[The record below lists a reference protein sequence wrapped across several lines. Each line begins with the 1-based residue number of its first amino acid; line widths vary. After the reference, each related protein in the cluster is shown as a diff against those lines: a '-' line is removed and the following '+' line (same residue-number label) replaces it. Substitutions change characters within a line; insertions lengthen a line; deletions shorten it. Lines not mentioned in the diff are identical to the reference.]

1 MKNLYLILEH
11 LPLTILICI
20 IAFLK
25 TAQLEIVFFVLIFGW
40 LLDIDHIIDYSIY
53 LYRNKKIKISLIFFF
68 SGKYFK
74 KNKKIFVFLHSYEIP
89 LFLNIIFYSTNNY
102 EYIFVSISYLVHILQ
117 DQFTNNVKPF
127 SYFLTYRLLINFDL
141 KKICR

>member
-1 MKNLYLILEH
+1 MKNLYLIIEH

-20 IAFLK
+20 IAFLQ
-25 TAQLEIVFFVLIFGW
+25 TNQLEIVYFVLIFGW
-40 LLDIDHIIDYSIY
+40 LLDIDHIIDYFIY

-74 KNKKIFVFLHSYEIP
+74 ENKKIFLFLHSYEIP
-89 LFLNIIFYSTNNY
+89 LFLFIIFFSTKNY
-102 EYIFVSISYLVHILQ
+102 EYIFIPISYFAHILQ
-117 DQFTNNVKPF
+117 DQFTNNIRPY